1 MNKMRFV
8 SLHSHTTFSFGDGYG
23 TVPEH
28 VSRVADL
35 GMTALA
41 VTEHGNSS
49 SFVALE
55 KACRASIPPVKPIFG
70 IEIYVGIPKEQRK
83 THMILLASNEVGI
96 QNINRL
102 VTRSWRQFYRWPTVY
117 PSDIKEF
124 NEGLIVLSGC
134 ADSALSC
141 ILLGGKHYG
150 DKRMEPRPRDIQRAR
165 RGIEWYQEIFGERYY
180 LETQR
185 FPLLE
190 RTCVLNQTLERLSAT
205 TGARLCATADVH
217 YPLPDQNAM
226 QRILHAAHRG
236 GSVESVDATWKY
248 DILLTYPR
256 SDEEIHQDLVHTG
269 MSESAAT
276 QAISNTSLI
285 AKQCNVTLPKA
296 PRPRY
301 IQDESDWDTWI

>member
-28 VSRVADL
+28 VRRVEEL
-35 GMTALA
+35 GMNSLAL
-41 VTEHGNSS
+41 TEHGNVSS
-49 SFVALE
+49 WVALE
-55 KACRASIPPVKPIFG
+55 KACGTTGLVKPIFG

-236 GSVESVDATWKY
+236 GSVESVDATWEY
-248 DILLTYPR
+248 DILLTYPT
-256 SDEEIHQDLVHTG
+256 SDAEILKDLINTG
-269 MSESAAT
+269 MSKPAAQ
-276 QAISNTSLI
+276 QAISSTAMI
-285 AKQCNVTLPKA
+285 ANGCNATLPKA
-296 PRPRY
+296 PLPKY
-301 IQDESDWDTWI
+301 VQSKGDWEPWT

>member
-1 MNKMRFV
+1 MDYV
-8 SLHSHTTFSFGDGYG
+8 SLHNHSTFSFGDGYG

-28 VSRVADL
+28 VGRAYEL
-35 GMTALA
+35 GMSHLAL
-41 VTEHGNSS
+41 TEHGNVSS
-49 SFVALE
+49 WVALE
-55 KACRASIPPVKPIFG
+55 KACKQTDFAVKPIFG
-70 IEIYVGIPKEQRK
+70 IEAYVGVPKEQRK
-83 THMILLASNEVGI
+83 THMILLAMNQVGLE
-96 QNINRL
+96 NINRI

-190 RTCVLNQTLERLSAT
+190 RTCILNQTLERLSAT
-205 TGARLCATADVH
+205 TGAHLCATADVH
-217 YPLPDQNAM
+217 YPLPHQNAM

-236 GSVESVDATWKY
+236 GSVESVDATWEY
-248 DILLTYPR
+248 DILLTYPT
-256 SDEEIHQDLVHTG
+256 SDAEIHRDLVNTG
-269 MSESAAT
+269 LSESAAT
-276 QAISNTSLI
+276 QAISSTRSI
-285 AKQCNVTLPKA
+285 ADKCNAELPKA
-296 PRPRY
+296 PRPHY
-301 IQDESDWDTWI
+301 IIDTEKDWETWT